1 MFRMT
6 FLEKCP
12 GFFASFWCDFNKML
26 SEKLM
31 RFYFEAENVSSYYEC
46 YLNYLETQ
54 SILKYL
60 FH

>member
-1 MFRMT
+1 
-6 FLEKCP
+6 
-12 GFFASFWCDFNKML
+12 ML

-31 RFYFEAENVSSYYEC
+31 RFYFEAENVSSYYEF